1 MTQRDFVLR
10 WIEEIVRT
18 VHRMLFGPGTVDL
31 IAAERR
37 VEDAIAQLLGPL
49 TLLIPRL
56 DVPSASDLLG
66 DSDRIMGLSELL
78 DLKAAVLEAKGDP
91 TAEAARARAAAF
103 RTEAGKRDPRAVSGE
118 R

>member
-1 MTQRDFVLR
+1 VPQRDFVLR

-18 VHRMLFGPGTVDL
+18 VHRMLFGPGPVDL
-31 IAAERR
+31 AMAESR

-66 DSDRIMGLSELL
+66 DTDRIMGLAELL
-78 DLKAAVLEAKGDP
+78 DLKAAVLTAQGDP
-91 TAEAARARAAAF
+91 AAEATRARAAAF
-103 RTEAGKRDPRAVSGE
+103 RIEAARRDPRAGE

>member
-1 MTQRDFVLR
+1 MPQRDFVLR

-18 VHRMLFGPGTVDL
+18 VHRMLFGPATVDL
-31 IAAERR
+31 VTAERR

-66 DSDRIMGLSELL
+66 DSDRIMGLAELL
-78 DLKAAVLEAKGDP
+78 DLKAAVLAARGDP
-91 TAEAARARAAAF
+91 AAAATRTRAAAF
-103 RTEAGKRDPRAVSGE
+103 RSEALRRDPRAGE